1 MYTWSSA
8 IYFHT
13 KCCPA
18 QHSAL
23 PVTGAL
29 FYSGH
34 AAAAAVV
41 TVVVF
46 MYPRARK
53 EEGGRGK
60 EEGSGKTKRRSSKS
74 RTHAPQ
80 RSLSPANASHFIQVL
95 LYSCHVCLKTIEC
108 PCMIHY
114 HCFPEKIY

>member
-1 MYTWSSA
+1 MHMYTWSSA
-8 IYFHT
+8 IYLHT

-53 EEGGRGK
+53 EEGEGGR
-60 EEGSGKTKRRSSKS
+60 ERQNEATLLQV
-74 RTHAPQ
+74 THACAAT
-80 RSLSPANASHFIQVL
+80 R
-95 LYSCHVCLKTIEC
+95 K
-108 PCMIHY
+108 
-114 HCFPEKIY
+114 

>member
-80 RSLSPANASHFIQVL
+80 PASEPLPRRRHHALCCPSITRVFLIK
-95 LYSCHVCLKTIEC
+95 SDC
-108 PCMIHY
+108 PCMY
-114 HCFPEKIY
+114 DAWN